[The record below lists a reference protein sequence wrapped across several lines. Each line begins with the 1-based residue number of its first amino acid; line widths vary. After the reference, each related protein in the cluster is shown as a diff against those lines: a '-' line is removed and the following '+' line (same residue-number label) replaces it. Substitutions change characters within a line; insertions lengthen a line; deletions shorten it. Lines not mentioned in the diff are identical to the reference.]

1 MVSCP
6 AMDVQDII
14 KKLGGPVLVSQH
26 FGITSQA
33 VSNWKRVPADRVPH
47 LVMLAKSMGVNIQA
61 EDMRPDIEWRLLR
74 EDR

>member
-6 AMDVQDII
+6 TMDVQDII

-33 VSNWKRVPADRVPH
+33 VSNWKRVPAERVPH
-47 LVMLAKSMGVNIQA
+47 LVMMAKSMGVNITA
-61 EDMRPDIEWRLLR
+61 EDMRPDIEWEFLR
-74 EDR
+74 ADR